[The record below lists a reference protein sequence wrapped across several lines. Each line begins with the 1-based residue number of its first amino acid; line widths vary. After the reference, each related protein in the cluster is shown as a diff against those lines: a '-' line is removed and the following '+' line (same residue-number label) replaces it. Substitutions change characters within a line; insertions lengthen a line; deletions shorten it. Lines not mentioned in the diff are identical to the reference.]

1 MFWRDAYLE
10 GGEEGQQL
18 EPRERNQGNLADAG
32 RIAWRG
38 VPISHVN
45 DGQRHGVPEAL
56 SPCPSP
62 LHTPL
67 VAILS
72 VHVPRAGGV
81 LHVLRAQADWHPSA
95 RIVT

>member
-1 MFWRDAYLE
+1 M
-10 GGEEGQQL
+10 
-18 EPRERNQGNLADAG
+18 
-32 RIAWRG
+32 G

-45 DGQRHGVPEAL
+45 DGQRHVWYGILEEL
-56 SPCPSP
+56 SPCTFP

-72 VHVPRAGGV
+72 VHVPRASGV